1 MNKVIDFF
9 KSASPI
15 KIILIT
21 FLIGFVSMFLEK
33 PFPNGFLA
41 LRLISFMLVV
51 YAIIKFFSK
60 K

>member
-33 PFPNGFLA
+33 SFPNGFLA
-41 LRLISFMLVV
+41 LRLISFMLVI
-51 YAIIKFFSK
+51 YATIKFFSK